1 MFWKNKTEMRFKK
14 FFIYLICLSI
24 CIYCYYLFYLL
35 FYLPNLT
42 VIYFRF
48 LTYIAYSIRITMV
61 ILQVMQN
68 NYMRNEQTKTKIEN
82 NRKFILP
89 DDLIKA
95 F

>member
-1 MFWKNKTEMRFKK
+1 M
-14 FFIYLICLSI
+14 SI
-24 CIYCYYLFYLL
+24 CCYYLFYLL
-35 FYLPNLT
+35 VYLFILAI
-42 VIYFRF
+42 IYLKF
-48 LTYIAYSIRITMV
+48 LIYIVYSIRITMV

-82 NRKFILP
+82 NQKFILP

>member
-1 MFWKNKTEMRFKK
+1 MP
-14 FFIYLICLSI
+14 IC
-24 CIYCYYLFYLL
+24 CYYLFYLL
-35 FYLPNLT
+35 VYLFILAI
-42 VIYFRF
+42 IYSKFQI
-48 LTYIAYSIRITMV
+48 YIVYSIRVTMV

-82 NRKFILP
+82 NQKFILP